1 MAILRLSQEARIE
14 WHYIAPGKPMQNA
27 FIGSFSGRLRDELL
41 NETRFTTLAHARI
54 VPAEWRDDYNTVRP
68 RSELGG

>member
-1 MAILRLSQEARIE
+1 
-14 WHYIAPGKPMQNA
+14 MQNA